1 MKCHRIFKFRFFI
14 IQLSG
19 LLINQQ
25 KKRFC
30 NIPAA
35 KGRARI
41 QRRGRIRKEKK
52 EEEGKGDIC
61 CTAMEVAA

>member
-25 KKRFC
+25 KKDFA
-30 NIPAA
+30 IFPQP
-35 KGRARI
+35 KEG
-41 QRRGRIRKEKK
+41 QGFGGEGEKEKRK
-52 EEEGKGDIC
+52 RKRREKA
-61 CTAMEVAA
+61 TFVARRWR